1 MRVCFGQALLSF
13 TIVERIAL
21 NFNQFISYIAQ
32 GTVYTIGVTLIA
44 LPSGLL
50 IGTIL
55 ALLYVYG
62 GKTAARLMNFYS
74 TIFRGVPPVVLL
86 FILFFA
92 VSKGINLSAFL
103 AGSLSLGI
111 VSSAYQ
117 MEIVRGALLA
127 VSGDQMRAAR
137 AIGLS
142 QMQAIRY
149 IVLPQAVRL
158 AIPPWSNE
166 VAIIIKDS
174 SLVYALGVPEILRRA
189 QLIGASSQQYL
200 LAYLSAAVI
209 YFLLVFLTTR
219 LLNLLEKKLTIPS
232 HP

>member
-1 MRVCFGQALLSF
+1 MDFG
-13 TIVERIAL
+13 
-21 NFNQFISYIAQ
+21 QFISYIAS
-32 GTVYTIGVTLIA
+32 GTVYTVGVTLIA

-62 GKTAARLMNFYS
+62 GKAAARVMNLYS
-74 TIFRGVPPVVLL
+74 TVFRGIPPLVLL

-92 VSKGINLSAFL
+92 VTRGINLSAFW

-117 MEIVRGALLA
+117 MEIVRGALLS
-127 VSGDQMRAAR
+127 VSGDQLMAAR
-137 AIGLS
+137 AIGMSRLQS
-142 QMQAIRY
+142 IRY
-149 IVLPQAVRL
+149 VVLPQAVRL

-166 VAIIIKDS
+166 AAIVIKDS

-189 QLIGASSQQYL
+189 QLIGASSQRYL

-209 YFLLVFLTTR
+209 YFLLVFGTTR
-219 LLNLLEKKLTIPS
+219 LLAVLEKKLTIPS
-232 HP
+232 NP

>member
-1 MRVCFGQALLSF
+1 LDFGQFL
-13 TIVERIAL
+13 
-21 NFNQFISYIAQ
+21 SYIAS

-50 IGTIL
+50 IGTFL

-62 GKTAARLMNFYS
+62 GKIAARAMNLYS
-74 TIFRGVPPVVLL
+74 TVFRGIPPVVLL

-92 VSKGINLSAFL
+92 VTEGINLSAFW

-117 MEIVRGALLA
+117 MEIVRGALLS
-127 VSGDQMRAAR
+127 VSGDQLMAAR
-137 AIGLS
+137 AVGLS
-142 QMQAIRY
+142 RLQAIRNV
-149 IVLPQAVRL
+149 VLPQAVRL

-166 VAIIIKDS
+166 AAIVIKDS
-174 SLVYALGVPEILRRA
+174 SLVYALGVQEILRRA
-189 QLIGASSQQYL
+189 QLIGASSQRYL

-209 YFLLVFLTTR
+209 YFLLVYATNQ
-219 LLNLLEKKLTIPS
+219 LLNLLEQKLSIPS
-232 HP
+232 NP

>member
-1 MRVCFGQALLSF
+1 MDFGQFL
-13 TIVERIAL
+13 
-21 NFNQFISYIAQ
+21 SYIAS
-32 GTVYTIGVTLIA
+32 GTVFTVGVTLIA

-62 GKTAARLMNFYS
+62 GKTAARLMNLYS
-74 TIFRGVPPVVLL
+74 TIFRGIPPIVLL
-86 FILFFA
+86 FILFFT
-92 VSKGINLSAFL
+92 VSKGINLSAFW

-117 MEIVRGALLA
+117 MEIVRGALLS
-127 VSGDQMRAAR
+127 VSGDQLMAAR
-137 AIGLS
+137 AVGLS
-142 QMQAIRY
+142 RLQAIRNV
-149 IVLPQAVRL
+149 VLPQAVRL

-166 VAIIIKDS
+166 AAIVIKDS

-209 YFLLVFLTTR
+209 YFILVFATTR
-219 LLNLLEKKLTIPS
+219 LLNLLEKKLAIPS
-232 HP
+232 NP

>member
-1 MRVCFGQALLSF
+1 MDFGQFL
-13 TIVERIAL
+13 
-21 NFNQFISYIAQ
+21 SYIAS
-32 GTVYTIGVTLIA
+32 GTVLTVGVTLIA

-62 GKTAARLMNFYS
+62 GKITARIMNLYS
-74 TIFRGVPPVVLL
+74 TIFRGIPPVVLL

-92 VSKGINLSAFL
+92 VSKGINLSAFW
-103 AGSLSLGI
+103 AGSLSLGV

-117 MEIVRGALLA
+117 MEIVRGALLS
-127 VSGDQMRAAR
+127 VSGDQLMAAR
-137 AIGLS
+137 AVGLS
-142 QMQAIRY
+142 RMQAIRSV
-149 IVLPQAVRL
+149 VLPQAVRL

-166 VAIIIKDS
+166 AAIVIKDS

-189 QLIGASSQQYL
+189 QLIGASSQRYL

-209 YFLLVFLTTR
+209 YFFLVFATTR
-219 LLNLLEKKLTIPS
+219 LLTLLEKKLAIPS
-232 HP
+232 NP

>member
-1 MRVCFGQALLSF
+1 LDFG
-13 TIVERIAL
+13 
-21 NFNQFISYIAQ
+21 QFISYI
-32 GTVYTIGVTLIA
+32 GSGMVYTVGVTLIA

-50 IGTIL
+50 IGTLL

-62 GKTAARLMNFYS
+62 GKAVARIINLYS
-74 TIFRGVPPVVLL
+74 TIFRGIPPVVLL

-92 VSKGINLSAFL
+92 VSKGINLSAFW
-103 AGSLSLGI
+103 AGSLSLGV

-117 MEIVRGALLA
+117 MEIIRGALLS
-127 VSGDQMRAAR
+127 VSGDQLMAAR
-137 AIGLS
+137 AVGLS
-142 QMQAIRY
+142 RMQAIRNV
-149 IVLPQAVRL
+149 VLPQAVRL

-166 VAIIIKDS
+166 AAIIIKDS

-209 YFLLVFLTTR
+209 YFLLVSLTTR
-219 LLNLLEKKLTIPS
+219 LLNRLEQKLSIPS
-232 HP
+232 NP

>member
-1 MRVCFGQALLSF
+1 MDFG
-13 TIVERIAL
+13 
-21 NFNQFISYIAQ
+21 QFISYIGS
-32 GTVYTIGVTLIA
+32 GTVYTVGVTLIA

-62 GKTAARLMNFYS
+62 GKAAARIMNIYS
-74 TIFRGVPPVVLL
+74 TVFRGIPPLVLL

-92 VSKGINLSAFL
+92 VSKGINLSAFW
-103 AGSLSLGI
+103 AGSLSLGV

-117 MEIVRGALLA
+117 MEIIRGALLSG
-127 VSGDQMRAAR
+127 SGDQLMAAR
-137 AIGLS
+137 AVGLGR
-142 QMQAIRY
+142 MQAIRY
-149 IVLPQAVRL
+149 VVLPQAIRL

-166 VAIIIKDS
+166 AAIVIKDS

-189 QLIGASSQQYL
+189 QLIGASSQRYL

-209 YFLLVFLTTR
+209 YFLLVSLSSR
-219 LLNLLEKKLTIPS
+219 LLNQRELKLSIPS
-232 HP
+232 NP

>member
-1 MRVCFGQALLSF
+1 LDFGQFL
-13 TIVERIAL
+13 
-21 NFNQFISYIAQ
+21 SYIAS
-32 GTVYTIGVTLIA
+32 GTVYTVGVTLIA

-62 GKTAARLMNFYS
+62 GKITARIMNLYS
-74 TIFRGVPPVVLL
+74 TIFRGIPPVVLL

-92 VSKGINLSAFL
+92 VSKGINLSAFW
-103 AGSLSLGI
+103 AGSLSLGV

-117 MEIVRGALLA
+117 MEIVRGALLS
-127 VSGDQMRAAR
+127 VSGDQLMAAR
-137 AIGLS
+137 AVGLS
-142 QMQAIRY
+142 RMQAIRSV
-149 IVLPQAVRL
+149 VLPQAVRL

-166 VAIIIKDS
+166 AAIVIKDS

-189 QLIGASSQQYL
+189 QLIGASSQRYL

-209 YFLLVFLTTR
+209 YFLLVFAITR
-219 LLNLLEKKLTIPS
+219 LLTLLEIKLAIPS
-232 HP
+232 NP

>member
-1 MRVCFGQALLSF
+1 MNFG
-13 TIVERIAL
+13 
-21 NFNQFISYIAQ
+21 QFISYIAS
-32 GTVYTIGVTLIA
+32 GTVYTVGVTLVA

-55 ALLYVYG
+55 ALFYVYG
-62 GKTAARLMNFYS
+62 GKTAARLMNLYS
-74 TIFRGVPPVVLL
+74 TIFRGVPPIVLL

-92 VSKGINLSAFL
+92 VSKGINLSAFW
-103 AGSLSLGI
+103 AGSFSLGI

-117 MEIVRGALLA
+117 MEIVRGALLS
-127 VSGDQMRAAR
+127 VSGDQLMAAR

-142 QMQAIRY
+142 RLQAIRY
-149 IVLPQAVRL
+149 VVLPQAIRL

-166 VAIIIKDS
+166 AAIIIKDS

-189 QLIGASSQQYL
+189 QLIGASSQKYL

-209 YFLLVFLTTR
+209 YFLLVFATSH
-219 LLNLLEKKLTIPS
+219 LLSLLEKRLAIPS
-232 HP
+232 NP

>member
-1 MRVCFGQALLSF
+1 LDFG
-13 TIVERIAL
+13 
-21 NFNQFISYIAQ
+21 QFISYIAS
-32 GTVYTIGVTLIA
+32 GTVYTVGVTLIA

-55 ALLYVYG
+55 ALFYVYG
-62 GKTAARLMNFYS
+62 GKVAARVMNLYS
-74 TIFRGVPPVVLL
+74 TIFRGIPPLVLL

-103 AGSLSLGI
+103 AGSLSLGM

-117 MEIVRGALLA
+117 MEIVRGALLS
-127 VSGDQMRAAR
+127 VSGDQLMAAR

-142 QMQAIRY
+142 RLQAIRY
-149 IVLPQAVRL
+149 VVLPQAVRL

-166 VAIIIKDS
+166 AAIIIKDS

-189 QLIGASSQQYL
+189 QLIGASSQKYL
-200 LAYLSAAVI
+200 LAYLSAAII
-209 YFLLVFLTTR
+209 YFLLVSLTTR
-219 LLNLLEKKLTIPS
+219 LLNRLENKLSIPS

>member
-1 MRVCFGQALLSF
+1 LDFGQFL
-13 TIVERIAL
+13 
-21 NFNQFISYIAQ
+21 SYIAS
-32 GTVYTIGVTLIA
+32 GTVYTVGVTLIA

-62 GKTAARLMNFYS
+62 GKITARLMNLYS
-74 TIFRGVPPVVLL
+74 TIFRGIPPVVLL

-92 VSKGINLSAFL
+92 VSKGINLSAFW
-103 AGSLSLGI
+103 AGSLSLGV

-117 MEIVRGALLA
+117 MEIVRGALLS
-127 VSGDQMRAAR
+127 VSGDQLMAVRAV
-137 AIGLS
+137 GLS
-142 QMQAIRY
+142 RMQAIRSV
-149 IVLPQAVRL
+149 VLPQAVRL

-166 VAIIIKDS
+166 AAIVIKDS

-189 QLIGASSQQYL
+189 QLIGASSQKYL

-209 YFLLVFLTTR
+209 YFLLVFATTR
-219 LLNLLEKKLTIPS
+219 LLTLLENKLAIPS
-232 HP
+232 NP

>member
-1 MRVCFGQALLSF
+1 MDFGQFL
-13 TIVERIAL
+13 
-21 NFNQFISYIAQ
+21 SYIGS
-32 GTVYTIGVTLIA
+32 GTVLTVGVTLIA

-50 IGTIL
+50 IGTLL

-62 GKTAARLMNFYS
+62 GKVAARIMNLYS
-74 TIFRGVPPVVLL
+74 TVFRGIPPVVLL

-92 VSKGINLSAFL
+92 VSKGINLSAFW
-103 AGSLSLGI
+103 AGSLSLGV

-117 MEIVRGALLA
+117 MEIVRGALLS
-127 VSGDQMRAAR
+127 VSGDQLMAAR
-137 AIGLS
+137 AVGLS
-142 QMQAIRY
+142 RLQAIRY
-149 IVLPQAVRL
+149 VVLPQAVRL

-166 VAIIIKDS
+166 AAIVIKDS

-209 YFLLVFLTTR
+209 YFLLVFASTR
-219 LLNLLEKKLTIPS
+219 LLSLLEQKLSIPS
-232 HP
+232 NP